1 MHYNSYFYENLNF
14 NIKIKNFF
22 MDKSLKS
29 IIDNQINYFSSKKT
43 IDIASRINSLKK
55 LLKEIKASENEIEL
69 ALYKDLGKSKGESY
83 LTEINFVYTEI
94 NIALKNIKK
103 WTKRKAV
110 KSSLINF
117 PSSDYIVPEPYGLTL
132 HISPWNYP
140 FQLSIAPLIGAVA
153 AGNTVVL
160 KPSEYSKNTS
170 LLLEKILSNVFDPG
184 HVVVVNGGVDISTK
198 LLEFKWDY
206 IFFTGSIGVGKI
218 IAKAAANNLT
228 PTTLEL
234 GGKNPCIVDE
244 TASIEISAKRIVW
257 GKFTNCGQTCIAPDF
272 IVVNKKIKNKF
283 IDALKKQI
291 VKIYG
296 NNVVDN
302 DEYGR
307 IISDKHMNYLVSLLE
322 KENIIHGGKFN
333 FDDKFFEP
341 TLVEIN
347 NLESKVMEDEIFG
360 PILPIIEYDD
370 FKEVHDI
377 IKKYSHPLAL
387 YIFTKKKEFGRKF
400 LESYPFGGG
409 AINDTVMHIANDRL
423 PFGGVGQSGMGKYHG
438 ESTFNTF
445 SHFKPYLN
453 KPLWIDPPLRYPPF
467 KNKINF
473 LKKILKLI

>member
-1 MHYNSYFYENLNF
+1 
-14 NIKIKNFF
+14 

-170 LLLEKILSNVFDPG
+170 ILLEKILSNVFDPG

-218 IAKAAANNLT
+218 IAKAAAKNLT

-387 YIFTKKKEFGRKF
+387 YIFTKKKGFGQKF

>member
-1 MHYNSYFYENLNF
+1 
-14 NIKIKNFF
+14 

-322 KENIIHGGKFN
+322 KENIIHGGKYN
-333 FDDKFFEP
+333 FDNKFFEP
-341 TLVEIN
+341 TLIEIN
-347 NLESKVMEDEIFG
+347 NLESKIMEDEIFG

>member
-1 MHYNSYFYENLNF
+1 
-14 NIKIKNFF
+14 

-69 ALYKDLGKSKGESY
+69 ALNKDLGKSKGESY

-370 FKEVHDI
+370 FKEVHNI

>member
-1 MHYNSYFYENLNF
+1 
-14 NIKIKNFF
+14 
-22 MDKSLKS
+22 MDKSLKP

-291 VKIYG
+291 VEIYG

-347 NLESKVMEDEIFG
+347 NLESKVMEGEIFG

-387 YIFTKKKEFGRKF
+387 YIFTKKKEFGQKF

>member
-1 MHYNSYFYENLNF
+1 
-14 NIKIKNFF
+14 

-467 KNKINF
+467 KNKISF

>member
-1 MHYNSYFYENLNF
+1 
-14 NIKIKNFF
+14 

-69 ALYKDLGKSKGESY
+69 ALNKDLGKSKGESY

>member
-1 MHYNSYFYENLNF
+1 
-14 NIKIKNFF
+14 

-170 LLLEKILSNVFDPG
+170 LLLEKILSKVFDPG
-184 HVVVVNGGVDISTK
+184 HVVVVNGGVDVSTK

-291 VKIYG
+291 VEIYG

-322 KENIIHGGKFN
+322 KENIIYGGKFN

>member
-1 MHYNSYFYENLNF
+1 
-14 NIKIKNFF
+14 

-29 IIDNQINYFSSKKT
+29 IIDKQINYFSSKKT

-341 TLVEIN
+341 TLVETN
-347 NLESKVMEDEIFG
+347 NLESKIMEDEIFG

-453 KPLWIDPPLRYPPF
+453 KPLWVDPPLRYPPF

>member
-1 MHYNSYFYENLNF
+1 
-14 NIKIKNFF
+14 

-360 PILPIIEYDD
+360 PILPIIEYND

>member
-1 MHYNSYFYENLNF
+1 
-14 NIKIKNFF
+14 

-206 IFFTGSIGVGKI
+206 IFFTGSIVVGKI

-341 TLVEIN
+341 TLIEIN

>member
-1 MHYNSYFYENLNF
+1 
-14 NIKIKNFF
+14 

-43 IDIASRINSLKK
+43 IDIVSRIKSLKK

>member
-1 MHYNSYFYENLNF
+1 
-14 NIKIKNFF
+14 